1 MVKMSVYKA
10 YFILSRLHFS
20 SFIRSA
26 LAKAGP
32 VKGIQSCKI
41 QTTVL
46 MRHSS
51 LCMPAHNKCNQGQ
64 KSEKGHEK
72 YTPGTGYN
80 YSTQCSRDL
89 LENRNK

>member
-1 MVKMSVYKA
+1 MSVYKA
-10 YFILSRLHFS
+10 YFILSRLHISLFT
-20 SFIRSA
+20 RSA

-32 VKGIQSCKI
+32 VEVTQICKI

-51 LCMPAHNKCNQGQ
+51 LCMPARNKCNQGQ

-72 YTPGTGYN
+72 YTTGMEYN
-80 YSTQCSRDL
+80 CSTQCSCNL
-89 LENRNK
+89 QENINK